1 MGTSTFSSRPPNNL
15 FTEEIFPHPKM
26 SFLDRGILLP
36 SEPSHR
42 ILVLQMKAYTQGF
55 RFRLQHDQTKHLGA
69 QQDVVHWLG
78 AEQVDWVKHGQLGRN
93 KHPAM
98 LTATKLEKNRVTLCL
113 ETILSSLFHFCLFS
127 ASRSALPVTESSTCS
142 Y

>member
-1 MGTSTFSSRPPNNL
+1 
-15 FTEEIFPHPKM
+15 M

-55 RFRLQHDQTKHLGA
+55 RFRLQHDQTKYLGA

-98 LTATKLEKNRVTLCL
+98 LTATKLEKNSYSVLRNHSF
-113 ETILSSLFHFCLFS
+113 LSVPFLPVFCL
-127 ASRSALPVTESSTCS
+127 
-142 Y
+142 